1 MFLQPI
7 NIKNAPTSKSA
18 EAKMIAGVIREDPII
33 PAIDNPVNIK
43 APKRKIGIPIM
54 KQMTVIVPTSKSIL
68 LGNIVT
74 DSGSNN
80 IFRVYHMETYLLLF
94 SVNPFNR
101 VNQ

>member
-43 APKRKIGIPIM
+43 APEKDRNSYYE
-54 KQMTVIVPTSKSIL
+54 T
-68 LGNIVT
+68 N
-74 DSGSNN
+74 DSN
-80 IFRVYHMETYLLLF
+80 YCTHL
-94 SVNPFNR
+94 
-101 VNQ
+101 